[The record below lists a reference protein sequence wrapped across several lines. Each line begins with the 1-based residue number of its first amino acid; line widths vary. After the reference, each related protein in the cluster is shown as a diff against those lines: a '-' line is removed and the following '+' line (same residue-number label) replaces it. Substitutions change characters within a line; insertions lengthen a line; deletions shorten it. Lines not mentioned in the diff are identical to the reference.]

1 METDRR
7 RFFKLAGAAGAG
19 IIAVGG
25 TSAGGEVVPP
35 ASSQEDATET
45 AFTTEL
51 FLDNQLL
58 EVTPGVSRRLHQAKK
73 TSVEPCRPLRSLVR
87 GQ

>member
-19 IIAVGG
+19 IIAVGQ

-35 ASSQEDATET
+35 ASGQDDATET
-45 AFTTEL
+45 AFMTEL
-51 FLDNQLL
+51 FLDNQML
-58 EVTPGVSRRLHQAKK
+58 EVTPGVSRQAASSRKNI
-73 TSVEPCRPLRSLVR
+73 C
-87 GQ
+87 